1 MRIVIVV
8 VALSLPLPV
17 FAAGAIEVRA
27 GDHSCGELA
36 RIIRQNKKVF
46 VRVGLGGRSFR
57 YPRAQCNMGD
67 KRVTTSVRDAEGR
80 ACVLDY
86 ACVFDPA
93 SPYNFP

>member
-1 MRIVIVV
+1 MRSIIFA

-17 FAAGAIEVRA
+17 FAAGPIEVKA

-36 RIIRQNKKVF
+36 QIIRQNKKVF
-46 VRVGLGGRSFR
+46 VRIGFGGRSFR
-57 YPRAQCNMGD
+57 YPPAQCSMGE
-67 KRVTTSVRDAEGR
+67 KRTTTSFRDAEGKQ
-80 ACVLDY
+80 CILDY

>member
-1 MRIVIVV
+1 MRTVIFVLV
-8 VALSLPLPV
+8 LSLPLPV
-17 FAAGAIEVRA
+17 FAAGAVEIRA
-27 GDHSCGELA
+27 GAHRCGELTQ
-36 RIIRQNKKVF
+36 IIRQNKKVF

-57 YPRAQCNMGD
+57 YPPAQCGMGE
-67 KRVTTSVRDAEGR
+67 KRTSTSVRDAEGR